1 MRKNWRWY
9 NFICAKLNY
18 VILVSV
24 DRIIVSNFQNRMAAK
39 LFCRSI
45 FLSSFRSVVLSFC
58 RSVVLSFCRSVVL
71 SFCRSAVLSFCR
83 SVVLFFCRSVD
94 LSFFVLS
101 YCRSVVLSFCP
112 SVVLSFCHSV
122 VLSFC
127 CSVVL
132 SFYRSVQSRHSIL
145 VNNCTLCYTESL
157 WPRRLLIQYQ
167 LPPLL
172 CYVVDDKISSHELF
186 LRSVDR
192 FP

>member
-1 MRKNWRWY
+1 
-9 NFICAKLNY
+9 

-71 SFCRSAVLSFCR
+71 SFCRSAVLCFCR
-83 SVVLFFCRSVD
+83 
-94 LSFFVLS
+94 
-101 YCRSVVLSFCP
+101 
-112 SVVLSFCHSV
+112 
-122 VLSFC
+122 
-127 CSVVL
+127 SVVL

-145 VNNCTLCYTESL
+145 VNNCTLCFTESL